1 MANMANILNISN
13 IPNILNIA
21 NELEFSEKFPG
32 FVLVEES
39 HLDNFDKKLIH
50 DYLVI
55 HQVQGDKYRFV
66 ICYYNTMRYSIK
78 IYING
83 HDIIRGVSKIYLKEF
98 EGLVKEKQQLHPYI
112 LPNASAP
119 SWIKHKPFGTYN
131 FQWTFIY
138 EMIDYMYLSRQAHL
152 NYVKKKFIN

>member
-1 MANMANILNISN
+1 MANIAN
-13 IPNILNIA
+13 IPNILNIPNIP

-39 HLDNFDKKLIH
+39 HLLDNFDQKLIH

-55 HQVQGDKYRFV
+55 HQAQDDQYRFV

-83 HDIIRGVSKIYLKEF
+83 HDVVRGASKIYVKEF
-98 EGLVKEKQQLHPYI
+98 EKLVKEKQQFHPYI
-112 LPNASAP
+112 FPNGSAP
-119 SWIKHKPFGTYN
+119 SWLKHKPFGTYN
-131 FQWTFIY
+131 FQWAFIY
-138 EMIDYMYLSRQAHL
+138 EMIDYMYLSRPAHL

>member
-1 MANMANILNISN
+1 MANMANLPNILNI
-13 IPNILNIA
+13 PNIA

-39 HLDNFDKKLIH
+39 HLLDNFDQKLIH

-55 HQVQGDKYRFV
+55 HQAQSDTYRFV

-83 HDIIRGVSKIYLKEF
+83 HNVVNNSSKMYQKEF
-98 EGLVKEKQQLHPYI
+98 EQLIKLKQQFHPYI
-112 LPNASAP
+112 LPNGSAP
-119 SWIKHKPFGTYN
+119 IWLKHKPFGTYN
-131 FQWTFIY
+131 FKWEFIY
-138 EMIDYMYLSRQAHL
+138 EMIDYMYLSRPAHL
-152 NYVKKKFIN
+152 NYVKKKFIEL